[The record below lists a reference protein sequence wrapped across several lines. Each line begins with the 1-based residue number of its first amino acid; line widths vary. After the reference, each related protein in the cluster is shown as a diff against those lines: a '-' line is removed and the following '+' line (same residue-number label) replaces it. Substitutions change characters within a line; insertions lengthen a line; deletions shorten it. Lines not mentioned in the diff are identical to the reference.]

1 MPAKKKAIEV
11 ADVSNTQTTTTAKPV
26 TKRKYT
32 KKTTNTEALI
42 TTPIKV
48 DEVGVTSTTNKIEE
62 LVSSELSNTLESST
76 NDKEP
81 MSNSLP
87 DGDSEDKNKK
97 KSKNSTNTQ
106 VRKVKQQK
114 VNVQDE
120 FYERVIVDKIQ
131 VTIHLNKIKVTGVI
145 THHDMFCIVLE
156 SNGQQQVIY
165 KQTIS
170 FISAPM
176 KFKKP
181 FVRRDRPFYYTNEN
195 TVNQS
200 TNRLTATPS
209 QTNYNKVNTREN
221 TFSQGSQGSHVQTSR
236 DTTENR
242 PARTYSSANSST
254 FQTIKSDTDKSSLGS
269 NKSIAEKFQ
278 VQSQPNPQ
286 NSEQE
291 LSAQQ
296 VGSKPSIY
304 SKATNNQQNQAG
316 KNEPNNAGKVFRVQ
330 STPNPTTKAKK

>member
-1 MPAKKKAIEV
+1 MPAKKKVIEV
-11 ADVSNTQTTTTAKPV
+11 VEVTNSETTIPSPI
-26 TKRKYT
+26 TKKKYT
-32 KKTTNTEALI
+32 KKTVETESLIATSKLDEDETTAITNKAEPL
-42 TTPIKV
+42 
-48 DEVGVTSTTNKIEE
+48 VTSESNK
-62 LVSSELSNTLESST
+62 TLEPST

-81 MSNSLP
+81 MSNPLP
-87 DGDSEDKNKK
+87 DSDSEYKNKK
-97 KSKNSTNTQ
+97 KNKNSTNTQ
-106 VRKVKQQK
+106 GRKGKQQK

-120 FYERVIVDKIQ
+120 FYERVIADKIQ
-131 VTIHLNKIKVTGVI
+131 VTIHLNKIKVAGVI

-170 FISAPM
+170 FISAPT
-176 KFKKP
+176 KFRKP
-181 FVRRDRPFYYTNEN
+181 FIRRDRPFYHTSEN
-195 TVNQS
+195 TTNQS
-200 TNRLTATPS
+200 TDRLTATTS
-209 QTNYNKVNTREN
+209 QTNYNKVNAREN
-221 TFSQGSQGSHVQTSR
+221 TFSQGSQGSHVQTPR

-242 PARTYSSANSST
+242 PAKAYSSANSST

>member
-170 FISAPM
+170 FISAPK
-176 KFKKP
+176 KFNKP
-181 FVRRDRPFYYTNEN
+181 FIRRDRPFYHTNEN
-195 TVNQS
+195 TTNQS
-200 TNRLTATPS
+200 TNRFTATTS
-209 QTNYNKVNTREN
+209 HANYNKVNAREN
-221 TFSQGSQGSHVQTSR
+221 TFSQGSHAQTSR
-236 DTTENR
+236 DTTE
-242 PARTYSSANSST
+242 
-254 FQTIKSDTDKSSLGS
+254 IGS
-269 NKSIAEKFQ
+269 NKSIADKPQ

-286 NSEQE
+286 NSEQKQ
-291 LSAQQ
+291 STQQ
-296 VGSKPSIY
+296 VNSTPSIY
-304 SKATNNQQNQAG
+304 SKATNNQQNQVVE
-316 KNEPNNAGKVFRVQ
+316 NEPNKAVKVFRVQ
-330 STPNPTTKAKK
+330 SSSSSTTATKHKK